1 MKAKDKLQRHF
12 SMIKDVREDGIERV
26 LKSTDGMHLDEF
38 LSNPNLTAMFRR
50 GGLYM
55 ISVDIPAFDKYIKI
69 GLSSNLVARLSGHRT
84 SLYPVHAHI
93 RVHCLAIKRTDLNPD
108 LGETKTAKV
117 SFMYKAE
124 QKVKEYLEKIKIIP
138 KGEWYQIAIPDL
150 IKIFLKEHFGDK
162 EEEIKG
168 DGLNCPFYV
177 LNSQKCFKI
186 NKDMA
191 DNMIMAEERTRSAR
205 NKQMQTIK
213 EVIGKRKRKGRWEYL
228 VRYKNNEKQEVWVY
242 KSEVVKNAPDQMRD
256 YDRDGAVGSDDEEE
270 EEI

>member
-1 MKAKDKLQRHF
+1 MKKKEKLQRNF
-12 SMIKDVREDGIERV
+12 VMITDARDDGIERV
-26 LKSTDGMHLDEF
+26 FKSTDGMHLDKF
-38 LSNPNLTAMFRR
+38 LSNPNLTSMFRR

-93 RVHCLAIKRTDLNPD
+93 RVHCLAMKRTDLNPD
-108 LGETKTAKV
+108 LGESKTAKV

-124 QKVKEYLEKIKIIP
+124 QKVKAYLEKIKIVP

-150 IKIFLKEHFGDK
+150 IKIFLNEHFGDQ
-162 EEEIKG
+162 EENIRG

-177 LNSQKCFKI
+177 LNSHKCFRI
-186 NKDMA
+186 NKEMET
-191 DNMIMAEERTRSAR
+191 NKIVAEQRTRSSR
-205 NKQMQTIK
+205 NKQKQIIK

-228 VRYKNNEKQEVWVY
+228 VRYKNNDKEEVWVY
-242 KSEVVKNAPDQMRD
+242 KAEVVKNAPDQMRE
-256 YDRDGAVGSDDEEE
+256 YDRDGAVESDEDNEDE
-270 EEI
+270 